1 MGGSAMIMPGLR
13 RIRAL
18 AISEQLAKVRKR
30 QMKPF
35 TNRSLLRVLTALCFP
50 ILCAISQPLS
60 AQEASKITVA
70 TVNGEEI
77 YLEEVMALRERLP
90 ADLLQQPMETY
101 FDKLVDDI
109 IDSRLAAAAGNEA
122 GLTEDPEILR
132 QMSIAAQRVLAE
144 AWVSGEIRKRI
155 TDAELKAA
163 YDTYVADTGSRE
175 EVKARHILVT
185 EKQTAEDIIRQLK
198 GGADFIMLTKEKSTG
213 PSGPNGGD
221 LGYFG
226 RGAMLPAFE
235 TAAFDLDIGQHS
247 EFPVQTQFGWHVI
260 LLEDKRIAEPP
271 SYVALQPQ
279 LQQNLVNQNLARLLD
294 GLRQGASFSKRSFTD
309 IRSEAQAAN
318 KNNAAN

>member
-1 MGGSAMIMPGLR
+1 MIMSYTHLLH
-13 RIRAL
+13 AL
-18 AISEQLAKVRKR
+18 AIPEQPAQVRKR

-35 TNRSLLRVLTALCFP
+35 TNRSLLRVLTALCLP
-50 ILCAISQPLS
+50 ILCAISQPVR
-60 AQEASKITVA
+60 AQDVPKIAVA
-70 TVNGEEI
+70 TVNGEQI
-77 YLEEVMALRERLP
+77 YLDEVLALRDRLP
-90 ADLLQQPMETY
+90 ADLLQQPEETL
-101 FDKLVDDI
+101 FDRLVDDI

-163 YDTYVADTGSRE
+163 YDTYIADTGSRE
-175 EVKARHILVT
+175 EVKARHILVA

-198 GGADFIMLTKEKSTG
+198 GGADFIMLAKENSTG

-235 TAAFDLDIGQHS
+235 TAAFGLDIGQHS
-247 EFPVQTQFGWHVI
+247 QFPVQTQFGWHVI

-271 SYVALQPQ
+271 SYAALQPQ
-279 LQQNLVNQNLARLLD
+279 LQQNLINQNLARLLD

-309 IRSEAQAAN
+309 IRRDAQAAN
-318 KNNAAN
+318 ENNAAN